1 MLYDSYYRE
10 QIQLEEFH
18 GPKQDNFNAWRKKK
32 NLESV
37 PKNIIGVLPT
47 PEAI

>member
-1 MLYDSYYRE
+1 MLYDYYYRE

-18 GPKQDNFNAWRKKK
+18 GPKRGNFNAWRKKTWS
-32 NLESV
+32 LCQ
-37 PKNIIGVLPT
+37 KNIIGVPPT

>member
-18 GPKQDNFNAWRKKK
+18 GPKQDNFNAWRGKKK
-32 NLESV
+32 
-37 PKNIIGVLPT
+37 KKKTGIYAKKT
-47 PEAI
+47 